1 MYHADLGERRE
12 ERGEER
18 GEGEGVGDEHKEFI
32 RYYQERGSSST
43 PLVVAAV

>member
-1 MYHADLGERRE
+1 MQRISLQLKGER
-12 ERGEER
+12 ER
-18 GEGEGVGDEHKEFI
+18 GEGEGDEHKEFI